1 MPNLHEFDFKP
12 IIEASSE
19 DSKQSAAGLSYSPGG
34 ERRKELASR
43 SLVEDIK
50 NRIEIQ
56 QVFGHCFPAHRL
68 VKRGRRWWTCC
79 PLHGEKHPSFCLDP
93 VRQRFNCF
101 GCQAHG
107 DVIDLYALGRGLSNQ
122 EAIKGLAARLQL
134 RTERTPEERQ
144 AARAAREARRLKKAL
159 NHDMEEMIKA
169 ARRDCWEIEGWI
181 HTVRKHIRTEQDL
194 DRPGPI
200 WALQN
205 QTYIEYLGGLFLGEP
220 TQQLEAARLL
230 RRWQAWQTTGPR
242 L

>member
-1 MPNLHEFDFKP
+1 M
-12 IIEASSE
+12 
-19 DSKQSAAGLSYSPGG
+19 
-34 ERRKELASR
+34 
-43 SLVEDIK
+43 
-50 NRIEIQ
+50 
-56 QVFGHCFPAHRL
+56 
-68 VKRGRRWWTCC
+68 
-79 PLHGEKHPSFCLDP
+79 
-93 VRQRFNCF
+93 
-101 GCQAHG
+101 
-107 DVIDLYALGRGLSNQ
+107 GRGLSNQ

-134 RTERTPEERQ
+134 RTDRTPEERQ

-181 HTVRKHIRTEQDL
+181 HTVRKHIRTERDL